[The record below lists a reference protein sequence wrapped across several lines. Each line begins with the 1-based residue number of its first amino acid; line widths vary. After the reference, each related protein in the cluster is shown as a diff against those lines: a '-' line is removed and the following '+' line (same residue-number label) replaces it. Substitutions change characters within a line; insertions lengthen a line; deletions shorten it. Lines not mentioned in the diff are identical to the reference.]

1 MVFHVSGGLAA
12 ACGGLLTCFR
22 HFHEKLFRKKQNR
35 LRYTALVETALP
47 QNTLTSGS
55 PNPAFSVRSLNFL
68 FFFFLGGQS
77 SVLPRKPGEEAQPRL
92 TFQTPVSRTPRFQFC
107 WRSLLPAEVFFF
119 DFTTQAMLYASQ
131 RPLETRSCP
140 NVMDYSELWGT
151 VFALWVILWSPRL
164 RRGLG

>member
-107 WRSLLPAEVFFF
+107 WRSLLPAEVFFSISLHRQCC
-119 DFTTQAMLYASQ
+119 TPHSVLWRREVVRMSWITLS
-131 RPLETRSCP
+131 
-140 NVMDYSELWGT
+140 SEELFSLFG
-151 VFALWVILWSPRL
+151 
-164 RRGLG
+164 